1 MRTLD
6 TLPYLISAPLST
18 LEMVS
23 PMPSFISTDVGTLL
37 PVAIAFPKW
46 SYPNEAVP
54 SVVFTKSLYSNM
66 ASVPSKDL

>member
-1 MRTLD
+1 
-6 TLPYLISAPLST
+6 
-18 LEMVS
+18 MVS